1 MSINIRELSPIPA
14 EEAGFCYTQHPGRD
28 AEFGCVGHMRFDP
41 GSELKFSSQW
51 FPHVP
56 DLETDELRKEFQTV
70 LDELRLHG
78 PLQDPHTT
86 VGFCERHPEAVIP
99 GDIGMRGFRLDGA
112 NITCYVRCSTIP
124 RGSSYIYLY
133 DKDTLNGFLERNGP
147 DITEHIKVT
156 DYGEM
161 CESFPEYAQDVAAIQ
176 AAVPGLICC
185 AATLAV
191 KGRVDE
197 IPELREYL
205 IHMAAYMLTSA
216 ETNPN
221 VTDMYWADKK
231 YGEMVD
237 KAVAAAR
244 ETGKAPEMSGRDVEA
259 VYTGLELYIKE
270 LMSDGEYDDWV
281 EQSRGIAAKLQQEW
295 PSAADHP
302 ELFLAQQAN
311 EAGQMMGGM

>member
-1 MSINIRELSPIPA
+1 MSINVRELAPIPA
-14 EEAGFCYTQHPGRD
+14 EEAGLCYTQQPGRD
-28 AEFGCVGHMRFDP
+28 SEFGCVGHMRFEP

-56 DLETDELRKEFQTV
+56 ELETDELREEFQTV
-70 LDELRLHG
+70 LDELRQHG
-78 PLQDPHTT
+78 PLQNPQATA
-86 VGFCERHPEAVIP
+86 GFCERHPEAVIP
-99 GDIGMRGFRLDGA
+99 GDMGMRGFRLDGA

-133 DKDTLNGFLERNGP
+133 DKDRLNGFLERNGP

-161 CESFPEYAQDVAAIQ
+161 CESFPGYAQDAAAIQ
-176 AAVPGLICC
+176 AAVPGLICY

-237 KAVAAAR
+237 KAVAAAL
-244 ETGKAPEMSGRDVEA
+244 ETGKAPKMSGMDAEA
-259 VYTGLELYIKE
+259 VYTGLDLYVRELIA
-270 LMSDGEYDDWV
+270 DGEYEDWV
-281 EQSRGIAAKLQQEW
+281 GQSRRIAANLQQEW

-302 ELFLAQQAN
+302 ELFAAQQEN